1 MLVCTSN
8 SEQPAIRGKLEKLAL
23 IQKAEQKDTPVWT
36 RKNILLEIGKHCRR
50 ENGPEIP
57 ISRLSFSRDF
67 LYTQQLPENTGKNL
81 FFIFYFFSFTISSH
95 STFIL
100 WIFVFFLCVFI
111 VFYSRLCKQIK
122 FEILMVIKNIVNESK

>member
-57 ISRLSFSRDF
+57 ISRLSFPRDF
-67 LYTQQLPENTGKNL
+67 LYTQQLPESTGKNL
-81 FFIFYFFSFTISSH
+81 FFIFFFFFYYFQSFHFYPLDFCLFLMCLSC
-95 STFIL
+95 FIL
-100 WIFVFFLCVFI
+100 DYVN
-111 VFYSRLCKQIK
+111 RLE
-122 FEILMVIKNIVNESK
+122 FEILMVIKEIVNESK